1 MTAIAMKALMDKL
14 GRLRGFQDYRVEVT
28 YTYGTDKLMSTGNV
42 LARDK
47 HHAVSLFMM
56 QEMTDPHGPESGW
69 ERITATATA
78 IVR

>member
-1 MTAIAMKALMDKL
+1 MADILKSLMDKL

-28 YTYGTDKLMSTGNV
+28 YTYGTDKLMSTGTV

-56 QEMTDPHGPESGW
+56 QELSDQHGPEAGW
-69 ERITATATA
+69 EQLTAIATA
-78 IVR
+78 IVA